1 MCKDVS
7 YEMSEATQI
16 NLDMQGRDWRI
27 KHGYED
33 PDNEYCVRCEQ
44 YIPHF
49 EQAIVEGAASPLYCE
64 QCNED
69 GLYSVSFET
78 WERRIG
84 KPVKFV
90 DEEAVIE
97 AYAEGTEYPRLYHGT
112 LRAVLYI
119 RIIGRHTLY
128 AKIEPRWTETPKFV
142 PVSQVRLV
150 K

>member
-49 EQAIVEGAASPLYCE
+49 EQAVVEGAASPLYCE

-84 KPVKFV
+84 KSLSSSLMKKQSSKPMRKERNTH
-90 DEEAVIE
+90 DSITGHSAQCYMSASLDGIPS
-97 AYAEGTEYPRLYHGT
+97 TPR
-112 LRAVLYI
+112 
-119 RIIGRHTLY
+119 
-128 AKIEPRWTETPKFV
+128 
-142 PVSQVRLV
+142 
-150 K
+150 